1 MSIVDELKGE
11 GVERAKKVGIN
22 NTDTMLEMSRDLI
35 KTVPFDDISSMLQE
49 IEAKRQTEVENF
61 AGTVCELGE

>member
-1 MSIVDELKGE
+1 
-11 GVERAKKVGIN
+11 
-22 NTDTMLEMSRDLI
+22 MSRDLI

-61 AGTVCELGE
+61 AGTVCELG